1 MVLQI
6 QFDFE
11 ELEVNMEQDDDNES
25 TKFEVKFGKF
35 QFQLDYDFIKN
46 EVGYILVVLI
56 FFIAM
61 LRRFRIMSVIIYGVK
76 KTVVF
81 LDFV

>member
-1 MVLQI
+1 
-6 QFDFE
+6 
-11 ELEVNMEQDDDNES
+11 MEQDDDNES

>member
-1 MVLQI
+1 
-6 QFDFE
+6 
-11 ELEVNMEQDDDNES
+11 MEQDDDNES

-56 FFIAM
+56 FFIVM
-61 LRRFRIMSVIIYGVK
+61 LRRFRIMSVIIFGVK
-76 KTVVF
+76 KTLVF
-81 LDFV
+81 LDLKFVLNF

>member
-1 MVLQI
+1 
-6 QFDFE
+6 
-11 ELEVNMEQDDDNES
+11 MEQDDDNES
-25 TKFEVKFGKF
+25 IKSEVKFGKF

-61 LRRFRIMSVIIYGVK
+61 LRRFRIMSVIIFGVK
-76 KTVVF
+76 KTLVF
-81 LDFV
+81 LDLKFV

>member
-25 TKFEVKFGKF
+25 IKFEVKFGKF

-56 FFIAM
+56 FFIVM

-76 KTVVF
+76 KTLVF

>member
-25 TKFEVKFGKF
+25 IKSEVKFGKF

-76 KTVVF
+76 KTLVF

>member
-61 LRRFRIMSVIIYGVK
+61 LRRFRIMSVIIYGVI
-76 KTVVF
+76 KTLVF
-81 LDFV
+81 LDFI